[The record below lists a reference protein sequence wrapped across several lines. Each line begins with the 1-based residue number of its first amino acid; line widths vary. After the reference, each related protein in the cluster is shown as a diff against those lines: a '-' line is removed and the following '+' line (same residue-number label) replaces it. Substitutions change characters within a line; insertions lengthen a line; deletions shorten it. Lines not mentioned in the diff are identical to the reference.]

1 MTKPTTRTN
10 RKQPPIEYARI
21 TKAAKR
27 FDVNPATIRR
37 MIADRRIKGY
47 RSGTRL
53 IRVDLNEIAALLAR
67 DA

>member
-1 MTKPTTRTN
+1 MIEPTTRTHG
-10 RKQPPIEYARI
+10 KQPIDYASI

-37 MIADRRIKGY
+37 MIADGRIKGY

-53 IRVDLNEIAALLAR
+53 IRVDLNEIAALMANG
-67 DA
+67 A